1 MILILNLVNKDNNII
16 KKDLN
21 YEFQDDKNYL
31 SVSAAMFENLT
42 SLTLIKLDLNILYR
56 IYYLKEIY
64 TQEIN
69 LVFLIFVVMHL
80 LKIIK

>member
-1 MILILNLVNKDNNII
+1 MVKEEYSSNLEVNLQHVSNDTYLKVHDINTELVNKDNNII

-42 SLTLIKLDLNILYR
+42 SDR
-56 IYYLKEIY
+56 
-64 TQEIN
+64 
-69 LVFLIFVVMHL
+69 F
-80 LKIIK
+80 